1 MRISTDPEQRKIH
14 LRMFRLTLLGYPKV
28 EVDARAIHPSRRKAI
43 ALLAYLAVTGKSHSR
58 ETLANLLWPGYPST
72 TALAHLRRILHAI
85 RSDLGAQ
92 CLILDRVRIAL
103 ALTQDVW
110 CDVSHLRHLRATHTA
125 ECRHEPHENCAT
137 CLDRL
142 HTIVE
147 LYHNDFLAGFS
158 LKDCPEFEL
167 WQSVEG
173 EILRQEMASIFER
186 IAIAEEKANRLGLA
200 IRSWERLLQLIPL
213 HDYAQQSLMRLYTQ
227 RGQRDTALRLYH
239 TYCHQLK
246 QELDA
251 LPALPL
257 QQLYEQIRTGQA
269 IEDIANMPAAPRTA
283 TAPQPLVV
291 TTPPTLTDT
300 ARKLA
305 TGPQVAL
312 GILQRKKQTYF
323 FRRLDQD
330 GDGQIHWQDFER
342 YMIQAATLLGL
353 APEDQSYQRA
363 RSDLRNWWSG
373 IVVASTFITPTTLPP
388 ETAEPRGVTLE
399 AWLLYWGMVQMTVA
413 EEAALGG
420 RETLDRMAESVY
432 VHFRLFDQDRDNRFS
447 LTDYHHW
454 GLAWGL
460 ALNAEYN
467 FQRLDL
473 DGDGYLQQTE
483 VAEYLRQF
491 HFSNDPDTLGNYFYG
506 EFY

>member
-1 MRISTDPEQRKIH
+1 M
-14 LRMFRLTLLGYPKV
+14 RMFRLTLLGYPKV

-85 RSDLGAQ
+85 RTDLGAQ

-125 ECRHEPHENCAT
+125 DCRHEPHENCAT

-200 IRSWERLLQLIPL
+200 IRSWERLLQLMPL

-257 QQLYEQIRTGQA
+257 QQFYEQIRTGQA
-269 IEDIANMPAAPRTA
+269 IKDKANVPPSLPIADAAPI
-283 TAPQPLVV
+283 LVT
-291 TTPPTLTDT
+291 TTPPTSTG
-300 ARKLA
+300 APSKLA

-312 GILQRKKQTYF
+312 GVLQRQKQTYF

-342 YMIQAATLLGL
+342 YVYQAAALQGL
-353 APEDQSYQRA
+353 AFADPLCQQA
-363 RSDLRNWWSG
+363 LSDLRNWWSG
-373 IVVASTFITPTTLPP
+373 CVVASTFIAPTTQPQ

-420 RETLDRMAESVY
+420 HETLERMAESVAI
-432 VHFRLFDQDRDNRFS
+432 HFRLFDQDGDNRFS
-447 LTDYHHW
+447 LAEYHHW

-460 ALNAEYN
+460 ALNAEYD

-473 DGDGYLQQTE
+473 DGDGYVHQTE
-483 VAEYLRQF
+483 ITEYLRQF
-491 HFSNDPDTLGNYFYG
+491 HFSNDPDTPGNYFYG
-506 EFY
+506 EFR